1 MLLYNNINRNQQVS
15 ENMTTFNEMA
25 NKEKDSLKSRK
36 LNIVS
41 LTKKEFKAL
50 KMSEKLT
57 LALCELAN
65 VSKKEGNANQTYFL
79 EDRNLITRHFDEEKN
94 NNNTPYLRA
103 KITDLGLSVIK
114 FHEENG
120 YPTPKKRIK
129 KTQ

>member
-1 MLLYNNINRNQQVS
+1 
-15 ENMTTFNEMA
+15 MTTFNEIA
-25 NKEKDSLKSRK
+25 KKEIESLKSRK

-41 LTKKEFKAL
+41 LTEKEFKSL

-65 VSKKEGNANQTYFL
+65 VNKKEGNANQTYFL
-79 EDRNLITRHFDEEKN
+79 EYRNLITRHFDEEN
-94 NNNTPYLRA
+94 NNNNIPYLRE

-120 YPTPKKRIK
+120 YPIPKKRIK
-129 KTQ
+129 KT